1 MTIARQILRTLPFLL
16 LATTALA
23 APAQAQDSEVED
35 LRAQVSQ
42 LTAQLQVLSARLDE
56 LESDESEQGEAA
68 AVAAV
73 IPPPTVTAGTATEIT
88 MGAAP
93 EIESEDGFSFKPFG
107 RLQFDAG
114 WTSLPSSSGL
124 DDGFGQ
130 ELRRGR
136 IGVGGDIPG
145 GFGYK
150 FEVDFADNEVQITD
164 AVVTYEAG
172 NVELTLG
179 QHNSFQ
185 SLEELNSSLFTSFI
199 ERAAFT
205 DAFGFKRRLGVSA
218 QYSAGDVLV
227 QAGVFS
233 SNIDD
238 LPDDSWSVDGRVV
251 YAPKL
256 GDTQLHFGSSLH
268 YRELESPTSVRYRQ
282 RPLVHF
288 TSTRLIDTGT
298 IGAQSEFG
306 AGLELA
312 AISGP
317 FHFAAEGYRQEVS
330 RLPGLDDVAFIG
342 GYVEAGMFLTPG
354 DSRGYRGGR
363 FNRTRPANPVGE
375 GGIGAVQVN
384 LRYDYLDLND
394 GPIAGGT
401 QNGLYASLIWTT
413 TDFTRLQLNYGRLE
427 YDDAAVAVGS
437 GRRDYSADVVGM
449 RAELDF

>member
-1 MTIARQILRTLPFLL
+1 
-16 LATTALA
+16 
-23 APAQAQDSEVED
+23 
-35 LRAQVSQ
+35 
-42 LTAQLQVLSARLDE
+42 
-56 LESDESEQGEAA
+56 
-68 AVAAV
+68 
-73 IPPPTVTAGTATEIT
+73 

-93 EIESEDGFSFKPFG
+93 EVESEDGFSFKPFG
-107 RLQFDAG
+107 RLMFDAG
-114 WTSLPSSSGL
+114 LSALPASSGL
-124 DDGFGQ
+124 EDGFGQ
-130 ELRRGR
+130 ELRRAR
-136 IGVGGDIPG
+136 LGVEGDIPG

-150 FEVDFADNEVQITD
+150 LELDFAGNEVEITD
-164 AVVTYEAG
+164 AIVTYDAG
-172 NVELTLG
+172 SVDVTLG
-179 QHNSFQ
+179 QHNGFQ
-185 SLEELNSSLFTSFI
+185 SLEELTSSRFSSFI

-205 DAFGFKRRLGVSA
+205 DAFGFERRLGISA
-218 QYSAGDVLV
+218 QYGAGDVLV
-227 QAGVFS
+227 QGGLFT

-238 LPDDSWSVDGRVV
+238 LPDDSWSVDGRAV

-317 FHFAAEGYRQEVS
+317 FHVAAEGYRQQVS
-330 RLPGLDDVAFIG
+330 RRHGLDDVAFKG
-342 GYVEAGMFLTPG
+342 GYIEAGMFLTPG

-363 FNRTRPANPVGE
+363 FNRTRPTNPVGE

-401 QNGLYASLIWTT
+401 QNGLFASLIWTT

-427 YDDAAVAVGS
+427 YDNAAVAVGN
-437 GRRDYSADVVGM
+437 GLRDYSADVIGM